1 MMLGM
6 PCSVAARRPEVGLRR
21 RSDDTG
27 GVLRVLCSESEL
39 GEHGEAVAVG
49 DRIARS
55 ASRID
60 HAAFGT
66 ALDEVEW
73 RLDRDAVAA
82 GPDAVTVSGVVH
94 SISAVYVDL
103 IRLGDCTWAP
113 ATGSAHLEPL
123 TTTAATRRPEAPT
136 DRGAAPALDR
146 FAAPLVVDGDER
158 LSGWLLTLDE
168 EAVAPA

>member
-1 MMLGM
+1 M
-6 PCSVAARRPEVGLRR
+6 
-21 RSDDTG
+21 
-27 GVLRVLCSESEL
+27 LRVLCSESEL
-39 GEHGEAVAVG
+39 GGDDEALVVG
-49 DRIARS
+49 GRLARP
-55 ASRID
+55 ASRVED
-60 HAAFGT
+60 TVFGT

-82 GPDAVTVSGVVH
+82 GREAVTVSGVVR

-123 TTTAATRRPEAPT
+123 TTTAATRRPEEQV
-136 DRGAAPALDR
+136 DRGA
-146 FAAPLVVDGDER
+146 PLVDGDER

-168 EAVAPA
+168 EAVGPA

>member
-1 MMLGM
+1 M
-6 PCSVAARRPEVGLRR
+6 
-21 RSDDTG
+21 
-27 GVLRVLCSESEL
+27 LRVLCSESEL
-39 GEHGEAVAVG
+39 GDHGEAVAVG

-82 GPDAVTVSGVVH
+82 GPGAVTVSGVVR

-123 TTTAATRRPEAPT
+123 TTTAATRRPEAPA
-136 DRGAAPALDR
+136 DRSASPAGAADR
-146 FAAPLVVDGDER
+146 FGAPLVVDGDER